1 MFCKVFNNRL
11 VQHFDKGR
19 VLHEGQA
26 DFRLKRSYVDNICT
40 SVQGKMKEGK
50 RTCFFLDVQK
60 AYNTVW
66 RNGLRSKLWEC

>member
-26 DFRLKRSYVDNICT
+26 DFRLKLTIYVHRCKVKCRPVRRGVRGGSD
-40 SVQGKMKEGK
+40 EPP
-50 RTCFFLDVQK
+50 FLAGYIYV
-60 AYNTVW
+60 
-66 RNGLRSKLWEC
+66 LSM